1 MSYKISYS
9 TAITIEA
16 TTTGELLF
24 GVSKSLKK
32 TIQKFKLL
40 SLPCCEN
47 KLHGT
52 YLVQFTLQVAFSYLC
67 PIL

>member
-40 SLPCCEN
+40 PCCEN
-47 KLHGT
+47 KLPGT